1 MTDTNYSR
9 MPNVDSGEPEE
20 KEEMIFKEPDTI
32 ARDPTPKQPENP
44 DDKKKRL
51 SDHLAR
57 CREKSK
63 VVRAKKKEERIAN
76 KKPRGR
82 PKKKVEVNENANEIK
97 VIDNSEE
104 IDNTKASLEMKV
116 EEVPKKKLEFKP
128 KEEPKKLATGIAQP
142 DEPINKNFNMIDYE
156 KLSNMVAQKMKPVVR
171 NESVQEKKI
180 VNNQEQMGNFLKQ
193 YGDAVRVQ
201 EQKRIQKEKEDKEK
215 EDFKKRTKRYYGKLP
230 APDLFSENNWDNIF
244 NPRRI

>member
-1 MTDTNYSR
+1 

-20 KEEMIFKEPDTI
+20 KEEMIFKEPENI
-32 ARDPTPKQPENP
+32 ARDPTPKQSENP

-82 PKKKVEVNENANEIK
+82 PKKKVEVNENTDEIK
-97 VIDNSEE
+97 VIDNSE
-104 IDNTKASLEMKV
+104 ASLEMNI

-128 KEEPKKLATGIAQP
+128 KEVPKKQPTGIAQP

-156 KLSNMVAQKMKPVVR
+156 RLSNMVAQKMKPVVR
-171 NESVQEKKI
+171 NEPVQQKKI

-201 EQKRIQKEKEDKEK
+201 EQKRIQKEKEEKEK

-244 NPRRI
+244 NPRRT